1 MSEES
6 SPLDKAQEID
16 RSVFNAVAGW
26 SSPLL
31 DKVMPALSIAAT
43 YSRLWMGI
51 AALFAVFGGPKGR
64 KTAVEGM
71 AAIGVTSFLANV
83 VLKGLTERPRPTAPV
98 PEARELKKPDSTS
111 FPSGHTASAAAF
123 SGVVD
128 REYPKLWLPINALAA
143 AVGFSRVYTGVHYPG
158 DVLGGWILGK
168 AVAFGVDRV
177 ARRFGFSVGT
187 VSDS

>member
-1 MSEES
+1 MRGKS

-16 RSVFNAVAGW
+16 RSAFDTVAGW

-31 DKVMPALSIAAT
+31 DKIMPALSIAAT
-43 YSRLWMGI
+43 YSRLWMGV
-51 AALFAVFGGPKGR
+51 AALFAVFGGTKGR

-71 AAIGVTSFLANV
+71 AAIGVTSFIANV
-83 VLKGLTERPRPTAPV
+83 VLKGLTDRPRPTAPV
-98 PEARELKKPDSTS
+98 PEERELKKPDSSS

-123 SGVVD
+123 SGVVG
-128 REYPKLWLPINALAA
+128 RAYPRLWVPINTLAA

-168 AVAFGVDRV
+168 AVAFGVDQV
-177 ARRFGFSVGT
+177 ARRLGFV
-187 VSDS
+187 DSSSGS

>member
-1 MSEES
+1 MSGES

-16 RSVFNAVAGW
+16 RSVFDAVAGW

-31 DKVMPALSIAAT
+31 DKIMPALSIAASF
-43 YSRLWMGI
+43 SRLWLAI
-51 AALFAVFGGPKGR
+51 AALLAVFAGTKGR

-83 VLKGLTERPRPTAPV
+83 VLKGLTDRPRPTNPV
-98 PEARELKKPDSTS
+98 PEERELKKPDSSS

-128 REYPKLWLPINALAA
+128 RAYPALWIPINTLAG

-168 AVAFGVDRV
+168 TVAWGVDRA
-177 ARRFGFSVGT
+177 ARRLGLAGSET
-187 VSDS
+187 STS